1 MSRLY
6 LLKDF
11 FGLQLGKELFN
22 FNIAFS
28 KQHNQQ
34 GIWLAVW
41 IENEHAINFYKKRGF
56 NIIGKYDFRISA
68 THTNPNHIMFLE
80 YNN

>member
-11 FGLQLGKELFN
+11 YGQNLGKILFD
-22 FNIAFS
+22 FNIEFS
-28 KQHNQQ
+28 KQYNQT

-41 IENEHAINFYKKRGF
+41 IENDKAIKFYTKMGF
-56 NIIGKYDFRISA
+56 TIVGSYDFRISA
-68 THTNPNHIMFLE
+68 THTNPNHILYLE
-80 YNN
+80 YEA